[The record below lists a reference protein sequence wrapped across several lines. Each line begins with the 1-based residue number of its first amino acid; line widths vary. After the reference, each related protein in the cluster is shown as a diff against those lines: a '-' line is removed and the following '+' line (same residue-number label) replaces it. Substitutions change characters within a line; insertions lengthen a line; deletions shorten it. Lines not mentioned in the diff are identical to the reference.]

1 MQATQKSLLQ
11 IALVALTLCFSSSA
25 MAKIYKWTDANGKTH
40 YTATPPPAKADAKT
54 EEFKV
59 QKIKKS
65 SLTHIDT
72 SKPMPLMIN
81 PDGTAKKTIHTIDP
95 KLSAQTQCKN
105 AAKNTPKMH
114 AFMKV
119 KMKESLSK
127 GIMTQTEYDKA
138 IKQMENSKN
147 DKSSFAECVKKYN
160 SGDKVEINQL
170 ANNDPESALTYLAMK
185 AHKEKLDLED
195 LLKKK

>member
-1 MQATQKSLLQ
+1 MQATHKSFLQ
-11 IALVALTLCFSSSA
+11 TALVALTLCFSTAA

-40 YTATPPPAKADAKT
+40 YTATPPPAKASA

-59 QKIKKS
+59 QKTKKS

-72 SKPMPLMIN
+72 SKPMPLTIN
-81 PDGTAKKTIHTIDP
+81 PDGSEKKNIHTINP

-105 AAKNTPKMH
+105 ASKNLPKMH
-114 AFMKV
+114 ALMKT
-119 KMKESLSK
+119 KIEESKSK
-127 GIMTQTEYDKA
+127 GIMTQAQYDKA
-138 IKQMENSKN
+138 MKQMRDTKN

-170 ANNDPESALTYLAMK
+170 ANNDPEIALTYLAMK
-185 AHKEKLDLED
+185 AHKEKIELKD